1 MSKVKSIIRNNA
13 KVLQRTL
20 DLLVTTV
27 SYFGAFYLTKIIN
40 AEYFAFTTDYIYM
53 LILVIPTWA
62 ILIKTTNLAQIPR
75 SRTYMSIFFR
85 ILNFNLVGFFV
96 LLLYKYIFGFESF
109 SHYFI
114 LSFSMINWISLFT
127 LRMTTFRFVKSFRAN
142 GHNIHNLVIIADK
155 DSEELIDSI
164 LDHKEW
170 GYRIVGV
177 FSDSK
182 HIRDTYS
189 PMIRVLPERSN
200 IKNILKVDIIDE
212 VLYCKQEVNLEKVD
226 QLIATC
232 KQLGITFKAKS
243 KVVPLDHP
251 EVKLT
256 HLEKTPFLTFI
267 NTPNNSLGWAWK
279 SISDFAL
286 STILLFAI
294 SPLFLVI
301 ATIIKVTS
309 KGPVVFKQKRVG
321 LHGRQ
326 FYIYKFRT
334 MVQNAEELKAK
345 LMAQNESDGPTFKIK
360 KDPRITSIGSFLRK
374 TSIDELPQLFNVLK
388 GDMSLIGPRP
398 PLQSEVAEYEDWQ
411 LRRLSVKPGITCTW
425 QIIPNRN
432 DVVFEKWMKLD
443 MEYIDKWSLK
453 SDWMLFFKTIKSVLI
468 NKGY

>member
-1 MSKVKSIIRNNA
+1 MKPIKTIIRKNA
-13 KVLQRTL
+13 KVIQRTL
-20 DLLVTTV
+20 DLMVTV
-27 SYFGAFYLTKIIN
+27 ISYFGAFYLTSLIN
-40 AEYFAFTTDYIYM
+40 KEYFQFTNDYVYM
-53 LILVIPTWA
+53 LLLVVPTWA
-62 ILIKTTNLAQIPR
+62 ILIKSTNLAQIPR

-85 ILNFNLVGFFV
+85 ILNFNFIGFLV

-109 SHYFI
+109 SYYFV
-114 LSFSMINWISLFT
+114 LSFSLINWISLFT
-127 LRMTTFRFVKSFRAN
+127 LRMTTFRVVKSFRAN
-142 GHNIHNLVIIADK
+142 GHNIHNLVIVADK
-155 DSEELIDSI
+155 DSEEIIDNI

-170 GYRIVGV
+170 GYRIVAI
-177 FSDSK
+177 FSDSSY
-182 HIRDTYS
+182 IRETYS
-189 PMIRVLPERSN
+189 PLIRVLPERSN

-212 VLYCKQEVNLEKVD
+212 VLYCKQEVDLEKVD

-232 KQLGITFKAKS
+232 KELGVTFKAKS
-243 KVVPLDHP
+243 NVVPVNQP

-256 HLEKTPFLTFI
+256 HLEKTPFLTFY
-267 NTPNNSLGWAWK
+267 NTPNNSFRWAWK
-279 SISDFAL
+279 SISDFTISA
-286 STILLFAI
+286 ILLFAL
-294 SPLFLVI
+294 SPLFLI
-301 ATIIKVTS
+301 ISLIIKLTS

-374 TSIDELPQLFNVLK
+374 TSIDELPQLFNVLR
-388 GDMSLIGPRP
+388 GEMSLIGPRP

-453 SDWMLFFKTIKSVLI
+453 SDWQLFFKTIKSVII
-468 NKGY
+468 NRGY